1 MFKKCLLSLALIGL
15 AVSVAQAQTSTNTS
29 TQDGKVTNNRM
40 DSYLMFMPYYLFADS
55 DRSIKLPATGE
66 QTDVDAGSGFMFG
79 YGQQIKGNW
88 FWEAQAFA
96 GMIES
101 GVGGATDFYQYGL
114 GIDLAYRFA
123 RGSAVSPFVLAG
135 LGGVYDDVVPDD
147 DDSFNLFGN
156 LGVGVIS
163 APITDSGLRLRAD
176 ARYIYSMFDNAN
188 SDGMGDIRLAVGL
201 VVPLSQ
207 RVVEH
212 TVVKTE
218 TVPVV
223 DSDGDGVP
231 DRNDDCPNTLPGALV
246 DSHGCAQIDQN
257 IQLEGVKFQFD
268 KSTLTANAKVI
279 LRSVVKALE
288 GQPGMRVK
296 IAGHTDSIASNEY
309 NQRLS
314 ERRARSVKQFLV
326 GHGISP
332 ARLTTVGYGE
342 TRPIATNET
351 AAGRQKNRRV
361 VFHILKK

>member
-1 MFKKCLLSLALIGL
+1 MLKKCLLSLVMIGF

-29 TQDGKVTNNRM
+29 TQDGTVINNRM

-55 DRSIKLPATGE
+55 DRSVVLPATGKP
-66 QTDVDAGSGFMFG
+66 TDVDTGTGFVLG
-79 YGQQIKGNW
+79 YGQQIKGSW
-88 FWEAQAFA
+88 FWETQAFA
-96 GMIES
+96 GLIDTS
-101 GVGGATDFYQYGL
+101 TGGVTDFYQYGL
-114 GIDLAYRFA
+114 GLDLLYRFA
-123 RGSAVSPFVLAG
+123 RDAAVSPFVLAG

-147 DDSFNLFGN
+147 DDSFSLFGN
-156 LGVGVIS
+156 LGVGVMS
-163 APITDSGLRLRAD
+163 GPIADSGLRLRAD

-201 VVPLSQ
+201 VAPLGQ

-212 TVVKTE
+212 TVVKTK

-246 DSHGCAQIDQN
+246 DSHGCAQMDQN
-257 IQLEGVKFQFD
+257 IQLEGVKFQYD
-268 KSTLTANAKVI
+268 KATLTANAQVI

-288 GQPGMRVK
+288 GQPSMHVQ
-296 IAGHTDSIASNEY
+296 IAGHTDSIASNAY
-309 NQRLS
+309 NQALS
-314 ERRARSVKQFLV
+314 ERRAHSVKRFLV
-326 GHGISP
+326 NHGISP
-332 ARLTTVGYGE
+332 TRLTTVGYGE

-361 VFHILKK
+361 VFHIVNK